1 MTLPGPQEGL
11 NPEHV
16 QGGESD
22 PDVLAPATPGAE
34 ALGDAGVED
43 EDAGSQDASQ

>member
-16 QGGESD
+16 QAGESD
-22 PDVLAPATPGAE
+22 EDVLAPATPGAE

-43 EDAGSQDASQ
+43 EDAGS